1 MSGSI
6 SGILLMAHGGPDGL
20 DDVEP
25 FLNHIMKG
33 RVPSP
38 ELVAEI
44 RERYRLIGGRSPLR
58 EITERQASALERS
71 LRDQGLNI
79 TVYVGMRHWHPFIQ
93 DTLKRIVSDGTRR
106 LVALSLAPHYSK
118 ISVGAYFE
126 ALEAACRESAAPPEI
141 VRIRSYCDHPL
152 LLQAIAE
159 RIEEALSSL
168 HDDVRRSVRLLFTAH
183 SLPERILQEGDP
195 YPAELQATVQGVLKR
210 IPSLPWDFAYQS
222 RGRIP
227 GAWLGPEVDAMI
239 PKLAAEG
246 CRHLLVVPVGF
257 VSDHIE
263 VLYDIDILYKGLAAK
278 AEICLYRT
286 ASLNDH
292 PTFISA
298 LGDLV
303 KGVLI
308 HPS

>member
-6 SGILLMAHGGPDGL
+6 TGILLMAHGGPDGL

-33 RVPSP
+33 RTPSP

-44 RERYRLIGGRSPLR
+44 RDRYRLIGGRSPLR
-58 EITERQASALERS
+58 EITERQASALERA
-71 LRDQGLNI
+71 LRDQGLNL

-93 DTLKRIVSDGTRR
+93 DTYKRIVSDGTRR

-118 ISVGAYFE
+118 MSVGAYFD
-126 ALEAACRESAAPPEI
+126 ALETARRENVVSPEI
-141 VRIRSYCDHPL
+141 VQIRSYCDHPL

-159 RIEEALSSL
+159 RIEQALSGIP
-168 HDDVRRSVRLLFTAH
+168 DDARRSLRLLFTAH

-195 YPAELQATVQGVLKR
+195 YPKELQATVQGVLKR
-210 IPSLPWDFAYQS
+210 IPALPWDFAYQS

-246 CRHLLVVPVGF
+246 CRHVLIIPVGF

-263 VLYDIDILYKGLAAK
+263 VLYDIDILYKELADK
-278 AEICLYRT
+278 AGICLYRT

-298 LGDLV
+298 LADLV
-303 KGVLI
+303 KRVLTL
-308 HPS
+308 PL